1 MQPRQRCSAALS
13 LIPQTFFSFFSI
25 ISHFPRNR
33 PMIVIQMKRTLEG
46 VMVMSKIVKL
56 LRRKVALV
64 VAQTSLD
71 Q

>member
-1 MQPRQRCSAALS
+1 MITIQLR
-13 LIPQTFFSFFSI
+13 
-25 ISHFPRNR
+25 RN
-33 PMIVIQMKRTLEG
+33 LEG

-56 LRRKVALV
+56 LRRKVGSA